1 MAEDEW
7 KVCSSWTRTYRV
19 NVSGKKRKFE
29 DEGLGDSFQTPA
41 KKTFKPLM
49 TSPDEGCFVDSF
61 SPRSGED
68 VEEDKGYVSISSLKD
83 CHVVKDPF
91 KSEDPERP
99 LAVSSPV
106 RQVPEVE
113 HRRTVKL
120 RWDTK
125 QLSEEFS
132 SFPVVSG
139 SLLPSAKSC
148 QPLEGDGEELHRI
161 GLPIME
167 SSLCHNLPAPVNTAD
182 DTLSTS
188 YETSLPLEVQVKS
201 VVVVPKHRPPVSAAA
216 AAAAA
221 APLSLQNSQRTA
233 SISTSPIPRQV
244 DSERDK
250 QQYIQAVA
258 NHMNQNPGSGPGI
271 TGDDTEKPH
280 V

>member
-7 KVCSSWTRTYRV
+7 KVCSSWTRTSRV

-113 HRRTVKL
+113 HRRSVKL

-125 QLSEEFS
+125 HLSEEFS

-139 SLLPSAKSC
+139 SLLPSAKSYE
-148 QPLEGDGEELHRI
+148 PLEGDGEELHRI

-182 DTLSTS
+182 DSLSTS
-188 YETSLPLEVQVKS
+188 YETSLPLEV
-201 VVVVPKHRPPVSAAA
+201 
-216 AAAAA
+216 
-221 APLSLQNSQRTA
+221 
-233 SISTSPIPRQV
+233 QV

-258 NHMNQNPGSGPGI
+258 NHMNQNPGSGPGK
-271 TGDDTEKPH
+271 TSLTPSHPH
-280 V
+280 TQRSAVSWSEHSKKNGV